1 MIGGLARLEGGLQ
14 VRCRPLLRP
23 RCSLSGFLWGMAS
36 IPPMGKLRASWMRVL
51 GGAPARG
58 QPEASSLPKKGLG
71 APVAGC
77 GLMGPHH
84 PQSHLRPQSATLALG
99 LDLEN
104 WQEFLSGAQGF
115 RQTGTAHSSGSGFA
129 LETGC
134 GLFIYLF
141 WLQAS
146 HCSGFCCCGAQALG
160 SWAQRFLGSRAQP
173 SVAVVHGHSCSVVC
187 GIFLDQG
194 WNSYPCIGTQILYHQ
209 ATREVAQ
216 DVL

>member
-1 MIGGLARLEGGLQ
+1 MQALAQASLFP
-14 VRCRPLLRP
+14 VRVQ
-23 RCSLSGFLWGMAS
+23 SGCLWGMAS
-36 IPPMGKLRASWMRVL
+36 IPPMGKLRSSWMRVL
-51 GGAPARG
+51 GGAPVPG
-58 QPEASSLPKKGLG
+58 QPEASSLPKKGPG

-77 GLMGPHH
+77 GLMGPRH

-115 RQTGTAHSSGSGFA
+115 RRTGTAHSSGSGFA
-129 LETGC
+129 LETGY

-160 SWAQRFLGSRAQP
+160 SWAQRFLGSR
-173 SVAVVHGHSCSVVC
+173 
-187 GIFLDQG
+187 
-194 WNSYPCIGTQILYHQ
+194 T
-209 ATREVAQ
+209 
-216 DVL
+216 